1 MKKQA
6 SYKFGEEDMINIEKK
21 GGGWAL
27 KYTSDKADSEGP
39 ETITGAITNLAQ
51 ESFRGVTR
59 IGSILSES
67 AVENMTKTGEAL
79 AKYGLFAVGKSIDLT
94 INNTIGSEI
103 DNKTVQEVSEL
114 AMQKLKKVIDV
125 LVDMSKDPEMKELL
139 KKVGKTIGELLQN
152 VLETAREP
160 LKQATVKAI
169 DIGRDVGSESLAGAT
184 SFAVDMTS
192 VVASEIPVLG
202 GLVDLTIALGRAF
215 NSGMKAFKKGSG
227 NAIQVATIMNTLIS
241 EIIPKIDTGV
251 NDGIEIKNKLMSI
264 SQRIIG
270 MVNGT
275 SNTIKDLS
283 KGVRSNIDDVVKDKS
298 DSVENSSVGGAGVGK
313 KRNGRKRNDD
323 IIEFMVHMTRKKRG
337 GRKSMLGKTKRRR
350 R

>member
-6 SYKFGEEDMINIEKK
+6 NYKFGEDDMINIGKK

-27 KYTSDKADSEGP
+27 KYTSDKADNEGP

-59 IGSILSES
+59 IGSILGEG

-79 AKYGLFAVGKSIDLT
+79 AKYGLFAIGKSMDLT

-103 DNKTVQEVSEL
+103 DNKTVEEVAEI
-114 AMQKLKKVIDV
+114 AMKKLNKVIDV
-125 LVDMSKDPEMKELL
+125 LVDMAKDPEMKELL

-169 DIGRDVGSESLAGAT
+169 DIGKDVGTESLAGAT

-227 NAIQVATIMNTLIS
+227 NAIEVATIANKLIS
-241 EIIPKIDTGV
+241 EIIPKIDTSV
-251 NDGIEIKNKLMSI
+251 DDGIEIKNKLTSI
-264 SQRIIG
+264 SQRFVG
-270 MVNGT
+270 MINGT
-275 SNTIKDLS
+275 SNTVEDLS
-283 KGVRSNIDDVVKDKS
+283 KSVRSNIDDVVKNQP
-298 DSVENSSVGGAGVGK
+298 DSNKSVGGK
-313 KRNGRKRNDD
+313 KKQNNRKKDD

-337 GRKSMLGKTKRRR
+337 GRKNMKRQTKGRKRR
-350 R
+350 